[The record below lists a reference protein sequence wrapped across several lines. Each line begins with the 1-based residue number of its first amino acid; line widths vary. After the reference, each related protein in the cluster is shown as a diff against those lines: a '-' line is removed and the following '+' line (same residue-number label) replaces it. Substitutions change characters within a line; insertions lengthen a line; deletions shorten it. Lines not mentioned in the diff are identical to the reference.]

1 MCVQTPLPP
10 SLQTLQYG
18 SHGVVFE
25 CGVIILNRSPNF
37 AIINIDLI
45 IDLTNTI
52 IIDLI
57 ITIIIIININNS
69 INIIINIPTN
79 IR

>member
-52 IIDLI
+52 NNINNN
-57 ITIIIIININNS
+57 IIIINQQQQHHHQH
-69 INIIINIPTN
+69 
-79 IR
+79 